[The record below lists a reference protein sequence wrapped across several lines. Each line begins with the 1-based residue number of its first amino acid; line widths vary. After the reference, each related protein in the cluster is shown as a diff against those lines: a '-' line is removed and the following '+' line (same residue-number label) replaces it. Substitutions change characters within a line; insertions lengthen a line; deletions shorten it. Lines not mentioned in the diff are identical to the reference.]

1 MARSRRRKSRSSG
14 RTGAI
19 VGGVCLLVA
28 SVALIG
34 GFGYLYARA
43 SSQGK
48 IDKETLCPI
57 DGPVAVNAFLI
68 DTTDPI
74 SKTTLIDVKNRFTKA
89 VASIPV
95 GGLLEIYGLT
105 EKPGELVK
113 MFEGCN
119 PGDGSTV
126 DQWTNNPARRQRQ
139 WEEAFRKPLEEVEGK
154 IPDGQAGNAS
164 PIMAAIQNI
173 KLAVFDRFGKPG
185 TPKQLIVVSDMI
197 EHTKIYS
204 QYKSGIGYDAYL
216 QSAANDEYRTSLD
229 GIDVAIWYVDR
240 EAKPFSG
247 RDHLE
252 FWAEWIQRSHGN
264 MLPSPRLEGMN

>member
-1 MARSRRRKSRSSG
+1 MARGRRRKSRGSG
-14 RTGAI
+14 RTGTI
-19 VGGVCLLVA
+19 LGGVCLLLV

-34 GFGYLYARA
+34 GLGYLYARA
-43 SSQGK
+43 NSQAK
-48 IDKETLCPI
+48 LDKQTLCPI
-57 DGPVAVNAFLI
+57 DGPIAVNAFLI

-74 SKTTLIDVKNRFTKA
+74 SMTTLIDVKNKFSKA
-89 VASIPV
+89 VSAIPV

-113 MFEGCN
+113 MFDGCN

-139 WEEAFRKPLEEVEGK
+139 WEEAFSRPLDEVSGK
-154 IPDGQAGNAS
+154 ISDGQAGNAS

-173 KLAVFDRFGKPG
+173 KLSVFDRFDKPG
-185 TPKQLIVVSDMI
+185 MPKQLIVASDMI
-197 EHTKIYS
+197 EHTSLYS
-204 QYKSGIGYDAYL
+204 QYKSGISYDTYAD
-216 QSAANDEYRTSLD
+216 SAANAEYRTSLD
-229 GIDVAIWYVDR
+229 GIDVTVWYVDR
-240 EAKPFSG
+240 EAKKFNG

-264 MLPSPRLEGMN
+264 MLPSPRLEGAN